1 MRKVLVIAA
10 REYLAVVRSK
20 AFFISLVLL
29 PVMMFAPS
37 LLERATRKVQDVRDR
52 RFAVIDRTPGQAVY
66 TKLGDAV
73 ETRNARVASPA
84 GARQSEPRFV
94 LEPITPAGA
103 DSTEA
108 AALQQRYE
116 LAQRVRTGEL
126 FGIVDIGADV
136 LT

>member
-73 ETRNARVASPA
+73 EKRNARVASPA

-94 LEPITPAGA
+94 LEPVSPAGGRSPDA
-103 DSTEA
+103 PA
-108 AALQQRYE
+108 PP
-116 LAQRVRTGEL
+116 QRVAVGPR
-126 FGIVDIGADV
+126 VRAR
-136 LT
+136 

>member
-52 RFAVIDRTPGQAVY
+52 RFAVIDRTPGRAVY
-66 TKLGDAV
+66 DVLNAAGQQRNDKLIGAA
-73 ETRNARVASPA
+73 N
-84 GARQSEPRFV
+84 ARQSEPRFV

-103 DSTEA
+103 D
-108 AALQQRYE
+108 
-116 LAQRVRTGEL
+116 
-126 FGIVDIGADV
+126 
-136 LT
+136 